1 MSERFVNTIVIHCAA
16 SPNGAPLFEGKHGAA
31 DFKTPDRVIDGWHL
45 KRGFHRGDAWRTAFN
60 PGLGSI
66 GYHFLIG
73 TNGALYTGR
82 HLDEIGAH
90 AAGNNKASI
99 GVCMLGTDRFTRA
112 QWERLKAL
120 ISELKAKYTNEDR
133 GPRILGHR
141 DLSPD
146 ADGDG
151 EVEQHEWLKI
161 CPGFDVATWLANDM
175 RPDPAHLFD
184 PTPPAAAMKQAA

>member
-16 SPNGAPLFEGKHGAA
+16 SPNGAPLFEGKLGDAG
-31 DFKTPDRVIDGWHL
+31 FKTPDQVIDGWHV
-45 KRGFHRGDAWRTAFN
+45 KRGFRRGDEARKRFN
-60 PGLGSI
+60 PGLGAI

-73 TNGALYTGR
+73 LNGALYTGR

-99 GVCMLGTDRFTRA
+99 GICVLGTDRFSQA
-112 QWERLKAL
+112 QWERLAGL
-120 ISELKAKYTNEDR
+120 VGELRDKYTIAGA

-151 EVEQHEWLKI
+151 EVEPHEWLKI
-161 CPGFDVATWLANDM
+161 CPGFDVAAWLANDM
-175 RPDPAHLFD
+175 RPDPAHVFD
-184 PTPPAAAMKQAA
+184 PQPPAAAMKAAA